1 MDDMMMYIM
10 DELCISHSLTLSLS
24 PPPRLCFKV
33 MKVYDIHSKAVS
45 VYLDTFPH
53 ALTHDTHE
61 ITRQANQAR
70 REENQRPLKIGSAD
84 VVEAAPMV
92 A

>member
-1 MDDMMMYIM
+1 M
-10 DELCISHSLTLSLS
+10 
-24 PPPRLCFKV
+24 
-33 MKVYDIHSKAVS
+33 
-45 VYLDTFPH
+45 YLDTFPH

-84 VVEAAPMV
+84 VVEAAPIV
-92 A
+92 S

>member
-1 MDDMMMYIM
+1 MH
-10 DELCISHSLTLSLS
+10 LSFSHSLSLS
-24 PPPRLCFKV
+24 PSPSLLQGNEGL
-33 MKVYDIHSKAVS
+33 DIHSKAVS

>member
-1 MDDMMMYIM
+1 MH
-10 DELCISHSLTLSLS
+10 LSFSLTLSLSVSLSLSLS

-33 MKVYDIHSKAVS
+33 MKAYDIHSKAVS

-53 ALTHDTHE
+53 ALTYDTHE

-84 VVEAAPMV
+84 VLEAAPMV